1 MKKDDENLKKRV
13 QKILNT
19 SEEKRNFLPLFNCKD
34 IKFFSEKERKN
45 FLLNITKKYFKIKYE
60 INNKDII

>member
-1 MKKDDENLKKRV
+1 MKKGDENLKKRV

-34 IKFFSEKERKN
+34 IKVFSEKERKN
-45 FLLNITKKYFKIKYE
+45 YLLNVTKKYFKTKYE